1 MAKNEAKIRFTAE
14 TGDFNKSIKS
24 ANNEMSY
31 LRAELKRNAEQMKTE
46 GETTELLA
54 ERHVL
59 LQSQLDASKEKT
71 EALRKKAEKAAEIF
85 GENSEEATKLRTQLA
100 NAEAAEVRLAREVD
114 DAADKLEKQRVA
126 SKESADGMAE
136 AKSATERLTDTIEE
150 QQKELDRLRKEHE
163 EVVLQYGKNSREAK
177 ALGREIDGLS
187 SELKENKDKLDDAER
202 AADKFDN
209 SLDDAGES
217 ADGFNGKLGAVAV
230 GVAAAAAAL
239 VEFGETAMDAF
250 NEVDEG
256 ADNVIKATGATG
268 EQAAALEESYNKVAS
283 QIVGDFGD
291 IGSALGEVNTR
302 FGYTGADAE
311 DATKRFLKFSE
322 VTGMDATSAIQAVSR
337 AIESNGLHSSEY
349 ANILDQL
356 TKAGQVTGVSV
367 DTLATSLT
375 DNGAVMRTMGYD
387 TSETIAILAQFEK
400 AGVNGSSVT
409 RGMQTAIKKW
419 SADGKDA
426 KEEFAKMVQGIADGS
441 VTAADAYEVFGAKA
455 GVELVDAIQ
464 SGRFSYEDMLS
475 VIQDSKGALETTF
488 DGTVDGGY
496 ELDLAMQNC
505 KLALAEVG
513 GVLGT
518 ELTPVFQWFSDTAI
532 PALVDG
538 FGSFVDTVKDA
549 VSWMKEHKEIMAV
562 IGTIIGIVTTAIVAY
577 NAVQA
582 IKTAMDAV
590 GATTVWGLV
599 AAHIAQA
606 AAAIA
611 AVAPYILIVAA
622 IAAVIAII
630 VLCIKYWDKIVEAVK
645 RAWEFVKQV
654 LANVGNWIYQNV
666 IQPVLNFFKNLWT
679 GVKAA
684 AAMAWDMIKGI
695 WSAVKSWFNNTV
707 IQPVKNFFSGLWN
720 SVKTTAS
727 NAWAG
732 VKNIWAGITGFFRGI
747 VSKVKTVFAKVKDT
761 ILSPFRRAI
770 DAVKGLF
777 GKLKLS
783 FPDIKLP
790 HFGIS
795 PPGWKIGDL
804 LKGSIPKLAI
814 DWYKDG
820 GIMTRPTIFGMH
832 GDRFM
837 AGGEAGPEAI
847 LPIDRLEGYIS
858 GAIERSTN
866 VLNFHYL
873 ARAIEDLASRPV
885 SVRIGDREI
894 AVATA
899 SASDN
904 VNGLR
909 STFRS
914 RGLVLD

>member
-14 TGDFNKSIKS
+14 TGEFNDAIKKSNS
-24 ANNEMSY
+24 EMTY
-31 LRAELKRNAEQMKTE
+31 LRAEMKRNGEQMKSSGKTV
-46 GETTELLA
+46 ELLE
-54 ERHVL
+54 ERHEL
-59 LQSQLDASKEKT
+59 LSRQLEASEDKT
-71 EALRKKAEKAAEIF
+71 EALRKKVEKAAEIY
-85 GENSEEATKLRTQLA
+85 GENSEEVTKLKTQLA
-100 NAEAAEVRLAREVD
+100 NAEAAEERMRREV
-114 DAADKLEKQRVA
+114 AECADELEAQRKA
-126 SKESADGMAE
+126 TDKAEES
-136 AKSATERLTDTIEE
+136 TED
-150 QQKELDRLRKEHE
+150 LDE
-163 EVVLQYGKNSREAK
+163 
-177 ALGREIDGLS
+177 
-187 SELKENKDKLDDAER
+187 
-202 AADKFDN
+202 
-209 SLDDAGES
+209 SLDKAGQS
-217 ADGFNGKLGAVAV
+217 AEGFNGKIGAVAV

-239 VEFGETAMDAF
+239 VEFGQSAIEAF

-302 FGYTGADAE
+302 FGFTGSKAE

-322 VTGMDATSAIQAVSR
+322 VTGMDATSAVQAVSR

-349 ANILDQL
+349 ANILDAL
-356 TKAGQVTGVSV
+356 TAAGQATGVSV

-387 TSETIAILAQFEK
+387 TNETIAILAQFEK

-426 KEEFAKMVQGIADGS
+426 KTEFAKMVQGISDGS
-441 VTAADAYEVFGAKA
+441 VTAAEAYDVFGAKA

-464 SGRFSYEDMLS
+464 TGRFSYEDMLS
-475 VIQDSKGALETTF
+475 VIEGSKGALESTF
-488 DGTVDGGY
+488 QGTVDGGY

-505 KLALAEVG
+505 KIALAEVG
-513 GVLGT
+513 GVIGT

-538 FGSFVDTVKDA
+538 FGTFVTTVKDA
-549 VSWMKEHKEIMAV
+549 VSWMQEHKAV
-562 IGTIIGIVTTAIVAY
+562 MIAIGTAIGIVTTAITLY
-577 NAVQA
+577 NVVQG

-630 VLCIKYWDKIVEAVK
+630 VLCIKHWDKIVEAVK
-645 RAWEFVKQV
+645 KAWQFIKQI
-654 LANVGNWIYQNV
+654 LSKVGSWINQNV
-666 IQPVLNFFKNLWT
+666 IQPVVRFFKNLWT
-679 GVKAA
+679 TVKNAA
-684 AAMAWDMIKGI
+684 SNAWNGIKNV
-695 WSAVKSWFNNTV
+695 WSTVKSWFNNTI
-707 IQPVKNFFSGLWN
+707 IQPIKNFFTGLWT
-720 SVKTTAS
+720 SVKNTAS
-727 NAWAG
+727 NAWNG
-732 VKNIWAGITGFFRGI
+732 LKNIWSGITGFFRGI
-747 VSKVKTVFAKVKDT
+747 INKVKSVFSKAKDF
-761 ILSPFRRAI
+761 ILSPFRNAI
-770 DAVKGLF
+770 NGVKKIFNAL
-777 GKLKLS
+777 KLK
-783 FPDIKLP
+783 FPSIKLP
-790 HFGIS
+790 HFSIKGKFS
-795 PPGWKIGDL
+795 LNPP
-804 LKGSIPKLAI
+804 SVPKLSI

-820 GIMTRPTIFGMH
+820 GIMMRPTIFGMN
-832 GDRFM
+832 GNRLM

-866 VLNFHYL
+866 VVNMQAL
-873 ARAIEDLASRPV
+873 ANAVESLASRPIELFV
-885 SVRIGDREI
+885 GDRQI
-894 AVATA
+894 ALATA